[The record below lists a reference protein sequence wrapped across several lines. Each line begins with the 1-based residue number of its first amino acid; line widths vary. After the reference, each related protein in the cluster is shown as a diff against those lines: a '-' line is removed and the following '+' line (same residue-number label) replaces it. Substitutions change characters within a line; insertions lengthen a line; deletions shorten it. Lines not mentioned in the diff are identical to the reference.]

1 MKVDDSVLLRRG
13 IIRKPSSF
21 DKIRNDTVWLLGGY
35 RKLTQRCSFLRESNI
50 KIYTSCNAIKGEIL
64 LESTVFSNGYSLYP
78 SVSRNLFFDC
88 GNHNHGFVSSDGI
101 HNNGIEGFWYH
112 LKASMR
118 KENGVKR
125 ENIDDWL
132 KQYTFRRWFV
142 MWCSREEFSSIIC

>member
-78 SVSRNLFFDC
+78 SVSRNLFFDHRVATIIM
-88 GNHNHGFVSSDGI
+88 GLLAVMEYTIMALRAFGI
-101 HNNGIEGFWYH
+101 I
-112 LKASMR
+112 
-118 KENGVKR
+118 
-125 ENIDDWL
+125 
-132 KQYTFRRWFV
+132 
-142 MWCSREEFSSIIC
+142 